1 MGMNI
6 RPWNQAF
13 LQNFQQAMLTPEQ
26 VQALIAQQQMQN
38 VNPNLLATNNF
49 EGIPMTYG
57 INYYTG
63 EVDKNVKRPNV
74 NASNSMELSEINPYG
89 TEKAR
94 LYNAHLD
101 ALVNSKKMIRKINNG
116 EI

>member
-13 LQNFQQAMLTPEQ
+13 LQNYQQAMLTPEQ
-26 VQALIAQQQMQN
+26 VKALMAQQQIQN
-38 VNPNLLATNNF
+38 VNPNLLAVNNF

-89 TEKAR
+89 TEVAR
-94 LYNAHLD
+94 IYNAHLD
-101 ALVNSKKMIRKINNG
+101 ALERQNNPKKNK
-116 EI
+116 

>member
-13 LQNFQQAMLTPEQ
+13 LQNYQQAMLTPEQ

-38 VNPNLLATNNF
+38 VNPDLLAVNRF

-63 EVDKNVKRPNV
+63 ETDKNVKRPDV
-74 NASNSMELSEINPYG
+74 NDSNRINLSIENPYG
-89 TEKAR
+89 TEVAQI
-94 LYNAHLD
+94 YNAHLK
-101 ALVNSKKMIRKINNG
+101 ALERQNNPKKNK
-116 EI
+116 